1 MKRTSFMVFW
11 PSLLLSCL
19 IISCC
24 LKTSSCLHVGLETTT
39 VNTPCSTLTGSV
51 FFEIFSPTT
60 SFHKTIAVF
69 WLTPFFNQCLSRKVL
84 IVVFSF
90 SNFVPGVLFCC
101 WDYLYQFHVFQHQ
114 LNLCL

>member
-1 MKRTSFMVFW
+1 MKRTSFIVFW
-11 PSLLLSCL
+11 PSLVLSCL
-19 IISCC
+19 IISRC
-24 LKTSSCLHVGLETTT
+24 LKTSSCLHVGFETVT
-39 VNTPCSTLTGSV
+39 VNIPCSTLIASV
-51 FFEIFSPTT
+51 FFEIFSPTI

-69 WLTPFFNQCLSRKVL
+69 WLTPFFNPCLLRKVL

-101 WDYLYQFHVFQHQ
+101 WDCLYQFRVFPHQ